1 MGKPQVVAE
10 KISITL
16 DAPNHCFVS
25 WVQWLVPFFKKNG
38 IPFSKACQ
46 RHHAWDASLAQGH
59 SKTSKHVAWFHSKIQ
74 ILWMPLGNML
84 WGTWLQVAKNWSWE
98 DPMTNAPR
106 NPSQHIQHH
115 PHGATQGC
123 TFAFQFLPLLQGC
136 PSNLVSLDLSTPH
149 QNCSIFSSGNTSWKF
164 SSVASCA
171 NMMWGRKRPGHDF
184 LLFQG
189 FGIQAS
195 YLQLHWLWYAHIFHK
210 PAHHV
215 TVNIPWHFSIVSC
228 FRHTSPIQNCSMCF
242 RIWMADNF
250 PSAHRLRRAV
260 ARLLPLPFSRGFFFL
275 LLPNASSSFHP
286 LSLLHFSIVPGALF
300 TEARLQSFAFPYPPS
315 AQGALFPKA
324 RLQIF
329 AFPFHKVTT
338 VQRWPLLH

>member
-1 MGKPQVVAE
+1 MHICFP
-10 KISITL
+10 IST
-16 DAPNHCFVS
+16 
-25 WVQWLVPFFKKNG
+25 
-38 IPFSKACQ
+38 
-46 RHHAWDASLAQGH
+46 
-59 SKTSKHVAWFHSKIQ
+59 
-74 ILWMPLGNML
+74 
-84 WGTWLQVAKNWSWE
+84 
-98 DPMTNAPR
+98 
-106 NPSQHIQHH
+106 PS
-115 PHGATQGC
+115 TR
-123 TFAFQFLPLLQGC
+123 
-136 PSNLVSLDLSTPH
+136 VSLQPSVFGPFHPTPELFH
-149 QNCSIFSSGNTSWKF
+149 FLKWEHFMEIFQCSQL
-164 SSVASCA
+164 
-171 NMMWGRKRPGHDF
+171 RKHDVGQKKAGHDF

-338 VQRWPLLH
+338 VQR